1 MTSQTSSFTP
11 GSLEGSAES
20 QPAPS
25 STAASPPISPAASGP
40 AISARGLTLTL
51 GSSAAPVDILKGID
65 LDIQH
70 GEVVALLGPSGSGKS
85 SLMAVLSGLERA
97 SGGSL
102 QVAGQDF
109 ADLDEDGLAQAR
121 RGRIG
126 IVLQA
131 FHLLPTMTATE
142 NVATP
147 MELAGSENANQRA
160 KAELEAVGLG
170 HRTDHY
176 PTQLSGGEQQ
186 RVAIARAIAPRPD
199 LIFADEPTGN
209 LDVTTGEEIVDL
221 LFARRA
227 ETGATLLIITHDRA
241 LAERCERVLTMADGK
256 IASDRSGENQ

>member
-1 MTSQTSSFTP
+1 MNVTKTS
-11 GSLEGSAES
+11 LSAS
-20 QPAPS
+20 NGAP
-25 STAASPPISPAASGP
+25 GP

-51 GSSAAPVDILKGID
+51 GSNAAPVDILKGID
-65 LDIQH
+65 LDIAQ

-102 QVAGQDF
+102 TVAGQDF
-109 ADLDEDGLAQAR
+109 SNLDEDGLAAAR

-147 MELAGSENANQRA
+147 MELAGSKDATPRA
-160 KAELEAVGLG
+160 RAELEAVGLG
-170 HRTDHY
+170 HRLDHY

-186 RVAIARAIAPRPD
+186 RVAIARAIAPGPQ

-209 LDVTTGEEIVDL
+209 LDVSTGEEIVEL

-227 ETGATLLIITHDRA
+227 ETRATLLIITHDPK
-241 LAERCERVLTMADGK
+241 LAARCERVLTMADGV
-256 IASDRSGENQ
+256 IVSDTSGDAVEVSEAAE